1 MDLTVRM
8 DTLLTLG
15 AADSGGAGTESSSE
29 FDVLVQTYRPRVFR
43 FLLASVRDRETA
55 ENLTQDCFLRAYR
68 ARNQFRGDCSQTT
81 WLMQIAINLVRRHE
95 SNSRLKFWRRALRP
109 GLTAMDLRDWLPDR
123 QVSPEAALLA
133 KEKVSAIWTVVTQLS
148 ERQRTV
154 FLLRFVEEMD
164 LLEIAGATG
173 MKEGTVKSHLFR
185 ALQSVRAKLEVTK

>member
-8 DTLLTLG
+8 NTLLTLG
-15 AADSGGAGTESSSE
+15 AAEAGGGATDGSSE
-29 FDVLVQTYRPRVFR
+29 FDVIVQTYRPRVFR
-43 FLLASVRDRETA
+43 FLLASVRDRESA

-68 ARNQFRGDCSQTT
+68 ARDQFRGDSSRTT
-81 WLMQIAINLVRRHE
+81 WLMQIAINLVRKHE

-109 GLTAMDLRDWLPDR
+109 GLSPADLRDWLPDR
-123 QVSPEAALLA
+123 QVSPEAAVLA
-133 KEKVSAIWTVVTQLS
+133 REQVDAIWCVVTQLS

-173 MKEGTVKSHLFR
+173 MKEGTVKTHLFR

>member
-15 AADSGGAGTESSSE
+15 AADAGGAETDGSSE

-43 FLLASVRDRETA
+43 FLLASLRDRESA

-68 ARNQFRGDCSQTT
+68 ARDQFRGASSRTT
-81 WLMQIAINLVRRHE
+81 WVMQIAINLVRKHE

-109 GLTAMDLRDWLPDR
+109 GLSPADLREWLPDH
-123 QVSPEAALLA
+123 QVSPEAAVLA
-133 KEKVSAIWTVVTQLS
+133 KEQVDAIWSVVTQLS

-154 FLLRFVEEMD
+154 FLLRFVEDMD
-164 LLEIAGATG
+164 LLEIVGATG
-173 MKEGTVKSHLFR
+173 MREGTVKTHLFR